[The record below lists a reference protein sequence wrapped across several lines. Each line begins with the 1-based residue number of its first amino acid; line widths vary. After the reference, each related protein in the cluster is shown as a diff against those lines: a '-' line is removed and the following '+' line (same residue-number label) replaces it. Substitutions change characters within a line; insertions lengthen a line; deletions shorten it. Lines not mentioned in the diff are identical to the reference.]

1 MENKRFAIIVA
12 GGIGSRMK
20 AKLPKQFLTL
30 GANTILE
37 TTITKFL
44 KNDQQLKVLVV
55 IPEAHQKLWNELSDN
70 ITQNKRVQFCFGGNT
85 RYHSVTNGLKELKAE
100 PNDLVAIHDAVR
112 PLLSNDLIERCF
124 MEAEKVGNAIP
135 CTKVVETLRELN
147 ESDSTW
153 VNRSNY
159 RAIQTPQTFQFK
171 VLKDAYSQPFS
182 ELFTDDASVVES
194 LGTRVNLIAGER
206 NNIKITTQE
215 DLALAQLLIQQ

>member
-20 AKLPKQFLTL
+20 AELPKQFLKL
-30 GANTILE
+30 GVSTILE
-37 TTITKFL
+37 ITITKFL
-44 KNDQQLKVLVV
+44 KNNLQLKVVVV
-55 IPEAHQKLWNELSDN
+55 IPEAHQKLWNGLSDN
-70 ITQNKRVQFCFGGNT
+70 ITQNERVQFCFGGKT
-85 RYHSVTNGLKELKAE
+85 RYHSVTNGLKELNAQ

-124 MEAEKVGNAIP
+124 LEAEKIGNAIP
-135 CTKVVETLRELN
+135 CTEVVETLRELKA
-147 ESDSTW
+147 SDSKW

-182 ELFTDDASVVES
+182 GLFTDDASVVES
-194 LGTRVNLIAGER
+194 LGTKVNLITGER